1 MGDVVIRPAAR
12 GDGQEMAELAR
23 EADEDVCG
31 LECRTS
37 VYLGRDVEHLEDA
50 YENDPRNECLLVA
63 CDEPTGRVLGCV
75 GFGTHPRHPTQA
87 EVRHLFV
94 AVGERR
100 RGIGAKLLA
109 SAGRAARDMGYESLY
124 AETFVGMH
132 ATERLLEREGW
143 RQQLSWTGPL
153 VHRDAHAVYV
163 GDVPEPEAEQDPEP
177 APDPDS
183 ALVDTPA
190 PKVPARRRV
199 GPPGAA
205 ALVVVLLSCLVVVL
219 AAAAGDWSDGPGPM
233 TPGEYA
239 ARVEAEQEAWVEES
253 RQRRERSAAERFG
266 SWIPETTPD
275 GVPLSESLP
284 YVDMPEEAIDATW
297 LGPHDVMD
305 PVILDG
311 GLLEGSV
318 PYRWCAENGSG
329 DVVFTAYVRNGRVI
343 KVNKDNSHT
352 TYWRNQGEQTTFDLP
367 DLHASGEHVEV
378 EPLEGN
384 MPDPLDYTNG
394 EQYADAAE
402 EWFRRHGSEDPW
414 NDALDY
420 WDGNGP

>member
-1 MGDVVIRPAAR
+1 MGDVVIRPATR
-12 GDGQEMAELAR
+12 GDGREMAELAR
-23 EADEDVCG
+23 EADEDVYG

-50 YENDPRNECLLVA
+50 YENDPRNACFLVA

-153 VHRDAHAVYV
+153 VHRDAPAVYV
-163 GDVPEPEAEQDPEP
+163 GDVPEP
-177 APDPDS
+177 APDLDS

-205 ALVVVLLSCLVVVL
+205 VLVVVLLSCLVVVL
-219 AAAAGDWSDGPGPM
+219 AAAAGGWSDGPGPM

-253 RQRRERSAAERFG
+253 RQRRERSAAERLG

-275 GVPLSESLP
+275 GIPLSESLP
-284 YVDMPEEAIDATW
+284 YVDMPEEAIDAT
-297 LGPHDVMD
+297 
-305 PVILDG
+305 
-311 GLLEGSV
+311 
-318 PYRWCAENGSG
+318 
-329 DVVFTAYVRNGRVI
+329 
-343 KVNKDNSHT
+343 
-352 TYWRNQGEQTTFDLP
+352 
-367 DLHASGEHVEV
+367 
-378 EPLEGN
+378 
-384 MPDPLDYTNG
+384 
-394 EQYADAAE
+394 
-402 EWFRRHGSEDPW
+402 
-414 NDALDY
+414 
-420 WDGNGP
+420 